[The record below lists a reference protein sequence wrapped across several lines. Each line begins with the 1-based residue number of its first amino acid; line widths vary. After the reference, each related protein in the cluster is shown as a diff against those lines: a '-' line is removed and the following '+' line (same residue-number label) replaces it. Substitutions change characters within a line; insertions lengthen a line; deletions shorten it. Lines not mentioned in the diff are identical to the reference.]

1 MKTLIIYDSLF
12 GNTEK
17 IAQAIG
23 AAVGGE
29 VEVLRADAVQASHLQ
44 GIDLLFAGSPTYGG
58 QPTDA
63 MKAFLERIPAAAV
76 QGTRVAT
83 FDTRMTNRLLRIIGF
98 AAGKIA
104 GGLQKMGAAP
114 VGSAEGFFVL
124 GGEGPLKE
132 GELERAAAWAK
143 GIAAA
148 AG

>member
-1 MKTLIIYDSLF
+1 VKALVVYDSAY

-23 AAVGGE
+23 EALGG
-29 VEVLRADAVQASHLQ
+29 EVLRADAVKASQLE
-44 GIDLLFAGSPTYGG
+44 GLDLLVAGSPTYGG
-58 QPTDA
+58 QPTNP
-63 MKAFLERIPAAAV
+63 MKAFLERVPDAAL
-76 QGTRVAT
+76 QGVRVAA
-83 FDTRMTNRLLRIIGF
+83 FDTRMTSRLLRLIGF

-104 GGLQKMGAAP
+104 SNLEKKGGTL

-132 GELERAAAWAK
+132 GEAERAAAWAK
-143 GIAAA
+143 DIAAT